1 MKSRFAAVGLTI
13 LLAISACSVPQ
24 EGGGSA
30 SAPAPA
36 DPASS
41 AAGGDFVG
49 CEGAKIA
56 YITPGMS
63 IPFWRSLSVGIKQ
76 EAEKAGAS
84 VTDYD
89 SKLSQS
95 TQLQNAQDAI
105 TAGVDVIIIS
115 PTDSAAAPAVLEV
128 AEQSN
133 IPVIIA
139 DIGTNSGTHA
149 AFIATDNIGGAASA
163 GEYLVEQLQAAGKT
177 SGKIGIIGISQTRQ
191 NGKDRTQGF
200 TDVVTAAGYEVLPL
214 LESQDYTRS
223 EGLTLAQDL
232 IAGNPDMIAL
242 FTEHDEATLGAV
254 EALKTTQRTDILL
267 VGFDGSP
274 DTLAGI
280 KAQEIGG
287 AAMQQ
292 PVLMGNEA
300 AKAACQVLAGETP
313 AERIDLPT
321 ILVTKDNVDQ
331 TEAEVMDTVFAE

>member
-1 MKSRFAAVGLTI
+1 MKRTIAVLGI
-13 LLAISACSVPQ
+13 SLALALGACSVPD
-24 EGGGSA
+24 EGGAAEES
-30 SAPAPA
+30 P
-36 DPASS
+36 
-41 AAGGDFVG
+41 AAGGDSAAVMT

-76 EAEKAGAS
+76 EAEKAGAT

-89 SKLSQS
+89 SNLSQS

-128 AEQSN
+128 AEEAGV
-133 IPVIIA
+133 PVIIA
-139 DIGTNSGTHA
+139 DIGTNEGTYA
-149 AFIATDNIGGAASA
+149 SFIATDNIGGAADA
-163 GEYLVEQLQAAGKT
+163 GEYMLEALEAAGVT
-177 SGKIGIIGISQTRQ
+177 EGKIGIIGISQTRQ

-200 TDVVTAAGYEVLPL
+200 SDVVTAAGFELIPL
-214 LESQDYTRS
+214 LESKDYTRS
-223 EGLTLAQDL
+223 EGLALAQDL
-232 IAGNPDMIAL
+232 IAGNPDMVAL
-242 FTEHDEATLGAV
+242 FTEHDEATLGAL
-254 EALKTTQRTDILL
+254 EALRSSGRTDIVL

-280 KAQEIGG
+280 KSGEIGG

-300 AKAACQVLAGETP
+300 AKAACAVLSGETP
-313 AERIDLPT
+313 EEKVEIQT
-321 ILVTKDNVDQ
+321 ILVTKDNVDE
-331 TEAEVMDTVFAE
+331 TEADVMDTVFAE